1 MQIFA
6 VQIML
11 PLLHFGALEN
21 KQQAGL
27 RWLLLSCILSVI
39 AAHGQALGADVN
51 ILTTLER
58 LTSHPLAN
66 RELSL
71 ADLGL
76 ELPESLAASDAR
88 RELFFP
94 VPLGL
99 PLANATLHFDADY
112 LRGDGGRTT
121 LLLSLDAYPI
131 SARAFT
137 ADQGEASLRVG
148 IDGQPRNNG
157 FVKLSVA
164 WASIVAN
171 SLCED
176 NRSIGNVLT
185 IHPTTRLTYSFDTRE
200 IKNLATAWSALPPA
214 PQILVSSSPLSPEAY
229 DTAWRL
235 GLALSRAGKR
245 PAIRALPAIHEEV
258 DLQGLEVPTAV
269 RDIPAFAALA
279 GGGRHRL
286 ATPAELGA
294 LLTLG
299 PDSLLPDLIVADG
312 KLLETM
318 KGAMDALA
326 QEILTTGL
334 ANVGEIGGWLDR
346 NFPLANGTL
355 DGGEIRLARQGGRTL
370 IAVAAGSGGKAAEL
384 FGDYWRRALE
394 TRAVIPQA
402 IAPPLRDANQ
412 VTLGALGAVPGT
424 LNVLAR
430 GDWTAN
436 FDLSNLAVD
445 GRMPKEVAI
454 DLVAAPGPTRS
465 QPVISLYLNDYLL
478 SAMRLA
484 AEGKTEHLAAT
495 IPLYALA
502 PRNLLRV
509 TFQRQPVSDDCREE
523 PQAFPVAVLPTS
535 HFRFGNASF
544 DENFTGMF
552 PRLAR
557 EAELLLP
564 ASYLQDALRTLPLV
578 IRLAEAT
585 GLTPLRST
593 LRIAEEGD
601 AFLKPGKAFLALD
614 VIPSEARP
622 KAWVEDNRLLIGKA
636 PGAAPYFDLVGLERI
651 GVAQVLQAGAT
662 TGVLWQTLGPDL
674 PTFDRPFFLSQGDI
688 ALVGGS
694 GPLVQIDGS
703 DPSNQRLDAN
713 EGGIPSAPD
722 LLFPG
727 FSSWVTP
734 VIIVIVVFFL
744 ILVIVAGIVK
754 RRRMSAK
761 S

>member
-1 MQIFA
+1 MPALF
-6 VQIML
+6 
-11 PLLHFGALEN
+11 HFGALVN

-27 RWLLLSCILSVI
+27 RWLLLSCILSLI
-39 AAHGQALGADVN
+39 AAHGPALGADVN

-66 RELSL
+66 REIRL
-71 ADLGL
+71 ADLGF

-88 RELFFP
+88 KDLFFP
-94 VPLGL
+94 VPIGL
-99 PLANATLHFDADY
+99 PLADATLHFDADY

-148 IDGQPRNNG
+148 VDGQPRNNG

-164 WASIVAN
+164 WASIVAD
-171 SLCED
+171 SLCEN
-176 NRSIGNVLT
+176 NRTIGNVLT
-185 IHPTTRLTYSFDTRE
+185 MHPSTRLTYSFDTRE

-214 PQILVSSSPLSPEAY
+214 PQILVSSNPLSPEAY

-245 PAIRALPAIHEEV
+245 PVFRALPAIQEEV
-258 DLQGLEVPTAV
+258 DLRGLEVPSAL

-299 PDSLLPDLIVADG
+299 PDSLLPDFIVADG

-318 KGAMDALA
+318 KDAMDALA
-326 QEILTTGL
+326 REILTTGQ
-334 ANVGEIGGWLDR
+334 ANVEEIGDWLDR
-346 NFPLANGTL
+346 SFPLANGKL
-355 DGGEIRLARQGGRTL
+355 DEGEIRLTRQGGRPL
-370 IAVAAGSGGKAAEL
+370 IAVAVGSGGKAAEL
-384 FGDYWRRALE
+384 FGDFWRRALE
-394 TRAVIPQA
+394 TRAVVPQV
-402 IAPPLRDANQ
+402 IASPLPDANQ
-412 VTLGALGAVPGT
+412 VTLGALGAVPGN

-436 FDLSNLAVD
+436 FDLSNLTVD

-454 DLVAAPGPTRS
+454 DLVAAPGPAGS
-465 QPVISLYLNDYLL
+465 QPVVSLYLNDYLL
-478 SAMRLA
+478 GAMRLA
-484 AEGKTEHLAAT
+484 TEGKTEQLVAT

-535 HFRFGNASF
+535 HFRFGKAHF
-544 DENFTGMF
+544 GENFTGMF

-557 EAELLLP
+557 DAELLLP
-564 ASYLQDALRTLPLV
+564 ASYLQNALGTLPLV

-585 GLTPLRST
+585 GLTPLHST
-593 LRIAEEGD
+593 LRVAQVGD
-601 AFLKPGKAFLALD
+601 TFLKPGKTFLALD
-614 VIPSEARP
+614 VVPAEARP
-622 KAWVEDNRLLIGKA
+622 KAWVEENRLLIGKA
-636 PGAAPYFDLVGLERI
+636 PGAAPYFDLAGLERI
-651 GVAQVLQAGAT
+651 GVAQVLRAGAT

-674 PTFDRPFFLSQGDI
+674 PTFDKPFLLGQGDV
-688 ALVGGS
+688 ALVGGG
-694 GPLVQIDGS
+694 GPLVQIVS
-703 DPSNQRLDAN
+703 YDPGKQGLAAD
-713 EGGIPSAPD
+713 EGGILAVPE

-727 FSSWVTP
+727 LSYWVIP
-734 VIIVIVVFFL
+734 VIIVMVVFFL

>member
-1 MQIFA
+1 M
-6 VQIML
+6 
-11 PLLHFGALEN
+11 PLHFRPHFSVK
-21 KQQAGL
+21 KQKPGFY
-27 RWLLLSCILSVI
+27 WLQVPCILVLL
-39 AAHGQALGADVN
+39 AAPGLALGGPVN
-51 ILTTLER
+51 ILTALEQFTSTTLA
-58 LTSHPLAN
+58 T
-66 RELSL
+66 REIRL
-71 ADLGL
+71 ADLGF

-88 RELFFP
+88 KDLFFP
-94 VPLGL
+94 VPIGL
-99 PLANATLHFDADY
+99 PLADATLHFDADY

-148 IDGQPRNNG
+148 VDGQPRNNG

-164 WASIVAN
+164 WASIVAD

-176 NRSIGNVLT
+176 NRTIGNVLT
-185 IHPTTRLTYSFDTRE
+185 MHPSTRLTYSFDTRE

-214 PQILVSSSPLSPEAY
+214 PQILVSSNPLSPEAY

-245 PAIRALPAIHEEV
+245 PVFRALPALHEEV
-258 DLQGLEVPTAV
+258 DLRGLEVPTAL

-279 GGGRHRL
+279 GSRHRL

-299 PDSLLPDLIVADG
+299 PDSLLPDFIVADG

-318 KGAMDALA
+318 KDAMDALA
-326 QEILTTGL
+326 REILTTGQ
-334 ANVGEIGGWLDR
+334 ANAGEIGGWLDR
-346 NFPLANGTL
+346 SFPLANGKL
-355 DGGEIRLARQGGRTL
+355 DGGEIRLVHQGGRPL

-384 FGDYWRRALE
+384 FGDFWRRALE
-394 TRAVIPQA
+394 TRSVVPQVIA
-402 IAPPLRDANQ
+402 SPLPDANQ
-412 VTLGALGAVPGT
+412 VTFGVLGAVPGN

-436 FDLSNLAVD
+436 FDLSNLTVD
-445 GRMPKEVAI
+445 GRMPKEVAV
-454 DLVAAPGPTRS
+454 DLVAAPGPAGS
-465 QPVISLYLNDYLL
+465 QPVVSLYLNDYLL

-484 AEGKTEHLAAT
+484 TEGKTEQLVAT

-509 TFQRQPVSDDCREE
+509 TFQRKPVSDDCREE
-523 PQAFPVAVLPTS
+523 RQAFPVAILPTS
-535 HFRFGNASF
+535 HFRFGKAQF

-557 EAELLLP
+557 DAELLLP

-585 GLTPLRST
+585 GLTPLHST
-593 LRIAEEGD
+593 LRVAQVGD
-601 AFLKPGKAFLALD
+601 TFLKPGKAFLALD
-614 VIPSEARP
+614 VVPAEARP
-622 KAWVEDNRLLIGKA
+622 KAWVEDNRLLIGKT
-636 PGAAPYFDLVGLERI
+636 PGAAPYFDLAGLERI
-651 GVAQVLQAGAT
+651 GVAQVLRAGAT

-674 PTFDRPFFLSQGDI
+674 PTFDRPFLLGQGDV
-688 ALVGGS
+688 ALVGGG
-694 GPLVQIDGS
+694 GPLVQIVS
-703 DPSNQRLDAN
+703 YDPGKQRLAAD
-713 EGGIPSAPD
+713 EGGILAVPE

-727 FSSWVTP
+727 LSSWVIP
-734 VIIVIVVFFL
+734 VIIVMVVSFL